1 MALGQIAGGIAALF
15 NARTLKRQAA
25 EFGRKAGNWEDY
37 QISEQAK
44 SMLGEA
50 QARRGAQMPGMGIA
64 QAQQLGTQAN
74 LLGAASRQGTSGSN
88 FMALAAALGGQA
100 QQGALNLAQQ
110 QAQFNLQGQNE
121 LNQARGVMMG
131 EEQRQFQNQLN
142 RFQYYD
148 QLSQQAQQARMQ
160 NIMQGVS
167 SIGAGVQDVLTT
179 AAGAGA
185 LGTGNFARMFG
196 YGTPTNNN
204 IIQQQSGSLNM
215 SYRPP
220 SSLNLKTSFPGIIK
234 YQ

>member
-1 MALGQIAGGIAALF
+1 MALGQIAGGIAALY

-25 EFGRKAGNWEDY
+25 DFSKKAGNWEDY

-50 QARRGAQMPGMGIA
+50 QARRGAQMPGMGIM

-88 FMALAAALGGQA
+88 FMALAAALGGQG
-100 QQGALNLAQQ
+100 QQAGLNMAAQ
-110 QAQFNLQGQNE
+110 QAQFNEGQQQQ
-121 LNQARGVMMG
+121 LNQARGIMMG
-131 EEQRQFQNQLN
+131 EEGKQFQNQLN

-148 QLSQQAQQARMQ
+148 QLSQQAKQARMQ

-185 LGTGNFARMFG
+185 LGGGNFAKMFG
-196 YGTPTNNN
+196 YGSNTGMS
-204 IIQQQSGSLNM
+204 QSTFNDLMAQWKKAN
-215 SYRPP
+215 P
-220 SSLNLKTSFPGIIK
+220 SG
-234 YQ
+234 